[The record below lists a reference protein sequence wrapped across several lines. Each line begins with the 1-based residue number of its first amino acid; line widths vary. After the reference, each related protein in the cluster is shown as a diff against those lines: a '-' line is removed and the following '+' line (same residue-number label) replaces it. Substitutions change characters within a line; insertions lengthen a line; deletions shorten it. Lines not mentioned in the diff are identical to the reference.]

1 MRRTK
6 RDRGRRIGE
15 TAREIPL
22 DPGCASWREGAS
34 GERPAQIRNDAG
46 DIAQSLAGV
55 SAEARRRLQES
66 ERVRVRWSGEH
77 CARRT
82 LFDDASGVHD
92 CDAIGELRDHA
103 EIVGDEDHSGAA
115 VAAALAQQF
124 ENLRL
129 HGDVERGRR
138 LVGDDEPGS

>member
-1 MRRTK
+1 MSRSR
-6 RDRGRRIGE
+6 
-15 TAREIPL
+15 
-22 DPGCASWREGAS
+22 
-34 GERPAQIRNDAG
+34 
-46 DIAQSLAGV
+46 SLAS

-66 ERVRVRWSGEH
+66 ERVGVRGSGEH
-77 CARRT
+77 RARRT

-103 EIVGDEDHSGAA
+103 EIVGDEDHRGAA

-138 LVGDDEPGS
+138 LVGDDEPGAQRERHRDHHALSLSA